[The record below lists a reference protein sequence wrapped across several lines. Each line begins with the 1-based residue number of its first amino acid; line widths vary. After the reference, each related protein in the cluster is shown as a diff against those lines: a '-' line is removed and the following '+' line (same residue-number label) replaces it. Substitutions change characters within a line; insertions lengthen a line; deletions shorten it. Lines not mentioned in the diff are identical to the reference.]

1 MLFEA
6 FEEAGIKLQEN
17 LANFTQYYGS
27 SLNEKKSQEL
37 YYHIGQ
43 GIRKPTSFLPRRE
56 KVQKTIK
63 KQTLKEHTHV
73 MIG

>member
-1 MLFEA
+1 MLFDA
-6 FEEAGIKLQEN
+6 FEQAGIKLQDN

-27 SLNEKKSQEL
+27 ALDTKKAQEL

-43 GIRKPTSFLPRRE
+43 GIRKPSAFLPRRE
-56 KVQKTIK
+56 KIIKTTK
-63 KQTLKEHTHV
+63 KTSASIPTHV